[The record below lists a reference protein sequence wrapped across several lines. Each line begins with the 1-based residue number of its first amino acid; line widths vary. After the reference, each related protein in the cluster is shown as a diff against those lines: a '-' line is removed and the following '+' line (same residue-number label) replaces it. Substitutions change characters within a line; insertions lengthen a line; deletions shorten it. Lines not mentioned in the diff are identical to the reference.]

1 MTPEIHV
8 FLLSAA
14 VIAFAYVAIYPQL
27 RTKTLNRMM
36 ILDLAFSA
44 ALLLVVGAVYYG
56 SGVRFSLIIFS
67 LPWWAF
73 TLLSAALVEVPFFIW
88 FCKKWDI
95 DMNPPTD

>member
-1 MTPEIHV
+1 MTPEINV
-8 FLLSAA
+8 FVLAAA
-14 VIAFAYVAIYPQL
+14 VIAFAYVAIYPRL

-36 ILDLAFSA
+36 ILDLALSA
-44 ALLLVVGAVYYG
+44 ALLLVVGAVYFR
-56 SGVRFSLIIFS
+56 SGVSFSLIFFA

-95 DMNPPTD
+95 DLNLPTE